1 METLCGWT
9 GKILQVDLSNQKIT
23 TLDTQAY
30 SQRFLGGIGI
40 GEKLYWDKM
49 AGPRDAFDPA
59 NPLILMTGPL
69 AGTTAP
75 AAPRIS
81 VCGKSPCINPE
92 AFVHASLGGFFPAEL
107 KMAGYDGIIFLGR
120 ADKPVYLS
128 ITNEQVQLRDARH
141 LWGLGNHRTRELIR
155 EECGKQVRIV
165 SIGPGAENQTR
176 IGVMFTDSAGAAS
189 MGFGS
194 VMGSKNLKA
203 IAVRGTNRIPV
214 ADSAAIKDIRAAI
227 KRMTGEGFFNL
238 YGTPLTIAGSEI
250 VKYMHCHGCP
260 QGCWRSLQRGPGGF
274 EDIRKCQ
281 TNVFYSL
288 WDRKLHGQP
297 TEASF
302 QAATIANDYSLCV
315 MDVAF
320 LLMWLDRCIAAGV
333 LTERDIELPLAQMG
347 SREFFEAFC
356 QKICTRQG
364 FGEVLAQ
371 GTIRAA
377 EQVGGNALEIARNFL
392 IPTGRAI
399 AYGPKVFI
407 LSALIYAT
415 EPRPFITE
423 LHEVC
428 EPLTKWALWYTSQG
442 EKTYVSTE
450 VVRNIAK
457 RFWGSEQ
464 AADFT
469 TYDGKAQASLLIQN
483 RAYAKESLILCDFAW
498 PLYDDA
504 STQDHVG
511 DPTMESRLLSA
522 VTGQDIDSRELN
534 HIAERIFTLNRAIQ
548 LREGRRGRQDDILPD
563 FFFIDRD
570 ELIGDVFGMHNPQL
584 FLPGPG
590 DVVISRRGK
599 GVDRQGFERLK
610 DEYYGLR
617 GWDAATGLPR
627 KETLQKLD
635 LQEIIAPLG
644 DKVV

>member
-1 METLCGWT
+1 
-9 GKILQVDLSNQKIT
+9 
-23 TLDTQAY
+23 
-30 SQRFLGGIGI
+30 
-40 GEKLYWDKM
+40 
-49 AGPRDAFDPA
+49 
-59 NPLILMTGPL
+59 
-69 AGTTAP
+69 
-75 AAPRIS
+75 
-81 VCGKSPCINPE
+81 
-92 AFVHASLGGFFPAEL
+92 
-107 KMAGYDGIIFLGR
+107 
-120 ADKPVYLS
+120 VYLS
-128 ITNEQVQLRDARH
+128 ITGEQVELRDARH
-141 LWGLGNHRTRELIR
+141 LWGLGNHRTHELVR
-155 EECGKQVRIV
+155 QECGKQARIM
-165 SIGPGAENQTR
+165 SIGPGGENRTR
-176 IGVMFTDSAGAAS
+176 IGVIFTDSAGSAS

-203 IAVRGTNRIPV
+203 IAVRGSGRIPV
-214 ADSAAIKDIRAAI
+214 ADSATIQDIRATI
-227 KRMTGEGFFNL
+227 KRMTGKGFFNL
-238 YGTPLTIAGSEI
+238 YGTPLTIAGSEV
-250 VKYMHCHGCP
+250 VKYVHCHGCP
-260 QGCWRSLQRGPGGF
+260 QGCWRSLQRVPGGF

-302 QAATIANDYSLCV
+302 RAATIANDYSLCV

-320 LLMWLDRCIAAGV
+320 LLMWLDRCIAAGL
-333 LTERDIELPLAQMG
+333 LTERDIELPLADMG

-356 QKICTRQG
+356 RKICSRQG

-377 EQVGGNALEIARNFL
+377 EQVGGKALEIARNFL

-428 EPLTKWALWYTSQG
+428 EPLTKWALWYTSKG
-442 EKTYVSTE
+442 AKTYVSTE

-522 VTGQDIDSRELN
+522 VTGRDIDSRELN
-534 HIAERIFTLNRAIQ
+534 HIAERIFTLNRAIL
-548 LREGRRGRQDDILPD
+548 LREGRQGRQDDTLPE

-570 ELIGDVFGMHNPQL
+570 EFIGDVFGMHNPQL

-590 DVVISRRGK
+590 EVVISRRGK
-599 GVDRQGFERLK
+599 GVDRQQFEGLK

-617 GWDAATGLPR
+617 GWDVGTGLLK
-627 KETLQKLD
+627 KETLRGLD
-635 LQEIIAPLG
+635 LQEVVDPLG